1 MDKICFSVKNTL
13 SCHLQPRSIRT
24 NSSAGSKGL
33 ASMTNRQRCSQR
45 QCLNHKRPRMSP
57 LKAICANS
65 NCVSTPDLKKK
76 GAEGS
81 AKKGLSEK
89 TKLKKKHKIKKGKG
103 GKKKKFKKR
112 KKKKKSKKG

>member
-45 QCLNHKRPRMSP
+45 QCLNHKRSRMSP

-65 NCVSTPDLKKK
+65 NCVSTPDLKK
-76 GAEGS
+76 
-81 AKKGLSEK
+81 L
-89 TKLKKKHKIKKGKG
+89 KG
-103 GKKKKFKKR
+103 GINAKFEKVDGEIKLL
-112 KKKKKSKKG
+112 KWMLAFLIAGLASLVLKAFF